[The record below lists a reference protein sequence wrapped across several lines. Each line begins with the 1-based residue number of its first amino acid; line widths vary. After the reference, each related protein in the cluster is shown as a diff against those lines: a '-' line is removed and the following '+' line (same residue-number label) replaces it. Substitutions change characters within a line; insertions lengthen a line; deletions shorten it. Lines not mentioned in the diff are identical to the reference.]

1 MEYQT
6 PHVHV
11 AIIGTGFGG
20 LGAAIRLKQDGEQDF
35 VILERASEIGGTWRD
50 NSYPGCAC
58 DVQSHLYSFSFDLNP
73 NWSRSYSPQPEIWQ
87 YLKDCVQR
95 HGLGPHLRLGRE
107 VKEARWDDARR
118 RWSIET
124 SRETF
129 TADVLISAAGALS
142 DPSIP
147 ELHGLGAFE
156 GEVFHSATW
165 NHRYDLRGKRVAVI
179 GTGASAIQ
187 FVPRIQKEVARLTL
201 FQRTPPWVMPRRDH
215 AIGALVRSLYRR
227 VPLAQRAMRGAI
239 YGARELMVLGF
250 MHPWVMKGV
259 EIAARRHLER
269 SVHDPALRRKL
280 LPSYRIGCKRIL
292 LSDDYYP
299 SLQQPNVDVVTAGI
313 RTVTATGVVDQD
325 GVHHDVD
332 ALIFATGF
340 HVTDPP
346 IARHVR
352 GRDGRTLHEAWG
364 GSPKAHLGTMV
375 HGFPNLF
382 LLLGP
387 NTALGHSSVVFMI
400 ESQVEVMR
408 AAVRHL
414 RETRAGAIEPRRAA
428 QDAFL
433 ADVDHRLEGTVW
445 NAGGCA
451 SWYLDATGRNSTI
464 WPGFTFDYRRRAVAF
479 DPSEYHLHGP
489 SDGAVSSPRD
499 ARRLQPEVSSAS

>member
-35 VILERASEIGGTWRD
+35 VILERASAIGGTWRD
-50 NSYPGCAC
+50 NTYPGCAC

-73 NWSRSYSPQPEIWQ
+73 NWSRSYSPQPEIWE
-87 YLKDCVQR
+87 YLKDCVER

-124 SRETF
+124 GRETF

-147 ELHGLGAFE
+147 ELPGLGAFQ
-156 GEVFHSATW
+156 GEIFHSATW

-187 FVPRIQKEVARLTL
+187 FVPRIQKEVAHLTL
-201 FQRTPPWVMPRRDH
+201 FQRTPPWVMPRRDR
-215 AIGALVRSLYRR
+215 AIGALLQTLYRR

-269 SVHDPALRRKL
+269 AVHDPALRRKL

-313 RTVTATGVVDQD
+313 RAITATGVVDQD
-325 GVHHDVD
+325 GVHHDAD

-352 GRDGRTLHEAWG
+352 GRDGRTLQEAWG

-414 RETRAGAIEPRRAA
+414 RETRAAAIEPRRAA

-433 ADVDHRLEGTVW
+433 VDVDHRLEGTVW

-479 DPSEYHLHGP
+479 DPSEYDLHRASGDAAP
-489 SDGAVSSPRD
+489 SPRE
-499 ARRLQPEVSSAS
+499 AQRFQPEASAAS